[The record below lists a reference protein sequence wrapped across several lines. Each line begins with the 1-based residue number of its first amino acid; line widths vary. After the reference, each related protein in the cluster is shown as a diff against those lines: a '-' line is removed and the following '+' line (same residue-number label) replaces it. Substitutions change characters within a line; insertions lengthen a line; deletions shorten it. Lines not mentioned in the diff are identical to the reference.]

1 MGCGAIF
8 ALHIRRE
15 CATESLSDL
24 LQMSYVLPLKWIGEG
39 DHAELSGYLERLKDL
54 VAEVIVV
61 DGSEPG
67 DFAVNAAMWRSFV
80 RHMAPD
86 TGLSFTNGKVLG
98 ATTGIW
104 AARCEKII
112 VADDDV
118 RYDRNALSR
127 LEHMLDYADLVRPQ
141 NHFRPPM
148 PWHAHWDTA
157 RTLLNRAAG
166 ADYPGTLALRRP
178 LFLAMGG
185 YDGNVLFENLELI
198 RTVERNGGR
207 VESPL
212 DLYVERLTPTRAR
225 FLSQRV
231 RQAYDDFA
239 LPCRMAVW
247 LAVVPVTLWVACDR
261 RWRSAACLA
270 GGAVALAETG
280 RRRASGPT
288 VFPAR
293 ASLLAPAW
301 VLERGVCA
309 WLAVLC
315 RLRGGVAYGGARI
328 KKAANPPWGKWQ

>member
-1 MGCGAIF
+1 M
-8 ALHIRRE
+8 
-15 CATESLSDL
+15 SDL
-24 LQMSYVLPLKWIGEG
+24 LPLSYVLPLKWIGES
-39 DHAELSGYLERLKDL
+39 DRAELSRYLERLKNL

-67 DFAVNAAMWRSFV
+67 DFAVNAATWRPFV
-80 RHMAPD
+80 RHMSPD

-98 ATTGIW
+98 ATIGIW
-104 AARCEKII
+104 AAGYEKII

-127 LEHMLDYADLVRPQ
+127 LVNLLDHADLVRPQ
-141 NHFRPPM
+141 NHFRRPM

-166 ADYPGTLALRRP
+166 ADYPGTLALRRS

-212 DLYVERLTPTRAR
+212 DLYVERLAPTRAR
-225 FLSQRV
+225 FFSQRV

-239 LPCRMAVW
+239 LPFRMAVW
-247 LAVVPVTLWVACDR
+247 LAVVPVVLWVAWNR
-261 RWRSAACLA
+261 RWRSATWLA
-270 GGAVALAETG
+270 GAAVAFAETG
-280 RRRASGPT
+280 RRRASGRA
-288 VFPAR
+288 VFAAH
-293 ASLLAPAW
+293 ASLLAPVW

-315 RLRGGVAYGGARI
+315 RLRGGVTYGDARI
-328 KKAANPPWGKWQ
+328 KKAANPP